1 MSTQKTPKNRSFCA
15 LFICLIT
22 TIWGAVTFWQI
33 QQLKATERTLGTLK
47 HTLALQPMAMSIHA
61 AAAADQFRH
70 NASEARFW
78 LKIAHSQMT
87 EQTPKACQTALS
99 ALVSK
104 RFSSDQQTQLTSK
117 LKNIL
122 SHITDDAQPKPT
134 VTKTPLTDLKHF
146 NLKHYLPTSS
156 ITTSTQPNTQLK
168 HALNTF
174 IAAIPSTDIQ
184 TLHTQLK
191 TILSQG
197 LPDAFKATMQLI
209 KEEFFTRQG
218 INFKALQSCVTP
230 STKLEQSP
238 PHT

>member
-1 MSTQKTPKNRSFCA
+1 MSTHKKPQNQSSFV
-15 LFICLIT
+15 LLICLIT
-22 TIWGAVTFWQI
+22 AIWGAVTLWQV
-33 QQLKATERTLGTLK
+33 QQLKATERTLSMLK

-70 NASEARFW
+70 HTSEARFW

-99 ALVSK
+99 ALVNE

-117 LKNIL
+117 LKSIL
-122 SHITDDAQPKPT
+122 NHITDEAPSKPT

-156 ITTSTQPNTQLK
+156 ITTNTQPHTQLK
-168 HALNTF
+168 QALNTF

-191 TILSQG
+191 TILSQD
-197 LPDAFKATMQLI
+197 LPDTFKATLHLI
-209 KEEFFTRQG
+209 KEEFFTQQG

>member
-22 TIWGAVTFWQI
+22 AIWGAVTFWQI

-47 HTLALQPMAMSIHA
+47 HTLALQPMAMAIHA

-70 NASEARFW
+70 NPSEARFW

-87 EQTPKACQTALS
+87 DQTPKACQTALS
-99 ALVSK
+99 SLVTK
-104 RFSSDQQTQLTSK
+104 HFSSDQQTQLTSK

-122 SHITDDAQPKPT
+122 SHITDEAQPKPT

-146 NLKHYLPTSS
+146 NLKHYLPTGS
-156 ITTSTQPNTQLK
+156 ITSTQPNTQLK

-174 IAAIPSTDIQ
+174 ISAIPSTDIQ
-184 TLHTQLK
+184 TLHTQFK

-209 KEEFFTRQG
+209 KEEFFTQQG